1 MKCCQYA
8 RSGIHMIQTIFTAFG
23 LFQNLRN
30 YSQKF
35 MPGPSIVCI
44 FEADETNDCFSFRSV
59 LQRLTDI
66 TFTILSGCSRLGP
79 SKRTG
84 FFRHLFSVCHS
95 ASVAVTTSAGPSLG
109 KLWLD
114 DIYPKSPLIGCRY
127 QGGQQ
132 GPLLVS
138 RPVGWNVTFK
148 VLPLYM

>member
-1 MKCCQYA
+1 MLNA
-8 RSGIHMIQTIFTAFG
+8 RSGISTIQIIVTDFCLFLKISGITPRKSG
-23 LFQNLRN
+23 LDELLIAYLKRTDQL
-30 YSQKF
+30 
-35 MPGPSIVCI
+35 IV
-44 FEADETNDCFSFRSV
+44 FSSRSV
-59 LQRLTDI
+59 LQRLTHI
-66 TFTILSGCSRLGP
+66 TFTIPSGCSKLGP

-109 KLWLD
+109 RLWLV